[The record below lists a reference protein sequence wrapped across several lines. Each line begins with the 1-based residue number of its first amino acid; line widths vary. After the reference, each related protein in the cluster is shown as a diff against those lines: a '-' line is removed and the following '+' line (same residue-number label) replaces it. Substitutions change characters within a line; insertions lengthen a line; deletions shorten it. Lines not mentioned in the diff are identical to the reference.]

1 MPYRTLYT
9 KEPPSGLNELF
20 PPLPTRK
27 AKPSL
32 TQNTSSRNIQ
42 HNHPF
47 NPTKII
53 LNLSRRV
60 QVGRISRDNRLP
72 ITHSRIL
79 QWNARSIAANKSNLL
94 NYLKTET
101 IDFMLISET
110 WLTPHHTFKIG
121 SYSCIRKDRGPDG
134 KGGVA
139 ILVSNKPPSLKVTA
153 NDWCDLAKQVH
164 GSALIGGDFNLH
176 HVLWGCGGS
185 SPEGTLFVDHV
196 LSETEYV
203 VLNTGG
209 NTRIPYVGQQPS
221 ALDLTLA
228 STNVALK
235 CSWNVLEDPLGSDH
249 LPILI
254 EYSENHHL
262 SVRKTYL
269 FWNETKADWLRYQSE
284 IKRHLDLKERR
295 TDKVEHLLELI
306 TKAANVAIPRK
317 KIKRAQCENPPWWDA
332 VCTNLVKERNLAFK
346 KYKAN
351 MTPDNFSKYKNQDAR
366 CKRAFKQKARD
377 GWKAYVSS
385 LDKNKPIGEIW
396 AMAKRF
402 TRTAG

>member
-1 MPYRTLYT
+1 MNSLKTTMANQHKY
-9 KEPPSGLNELF
+9 
-20 PPLPTRK
+20 K
-27 AKPSL
+27 A
-32 TQNTSSRNIQ
+32 
-42 HNHPF
+42 
-47 NPTKII
+47 
-53 LNLSRRV
+53 
-60 QVGRISRDNRLP
+60 
-72 ITHSRIL
+72 RIL
-79 QWNARSIAANKSNLL
+79 QWNARSIATNKSNLL

-110 WLTPHHTFKIG
+110 WLKPHHTFKI
-121 SYSCIRKDRGPDG
+121 SSFSCIRKDRGPDG

-139 ILVSNKPPSLKVTA
+139 ILVSNKYNYQTLTIQSVLEVVGVRIKELNLTLLAIYRPPSLKVTA

-164 GSALIGGDFNLH
+164 GSALISGDFNLH

-185 SPEGTLFVDHV
+185 SPEGTLFVDQV
-196 LSETEYV
+196 LSEIEYV

-262 SVRKTYL
+262 NVRKTYL
-269 FWNETKADWLRYQSE
+269 FWNETKADWSRYQSE

-295 TDKVEHLLELI
+295 TDKAEQDQESSV
-306 TKAANVAIPRK
+306 RK
-317 KIKRAQCENPPWWDA
+317 PAMVGRS
-332 VCTNLVKERNLAFK
+332 
-346 KYKAN
+346 
-351 MTPDNFSKYKNQDAR
+351 MH
-366 CKRAFKQKARD
+366 
-377 GWKAYVSS
+377 
-385 LDKNKPIGEIW
+385 KPS
-396 AMAKRF
+396 
-402 TRTAG
+402 